1 MAATQKAYKGIPME
15 GIVATWYT
23 KNTGQDLR
31 RFTETAALI
40 AARVPRGSHVLE
52 VAPGP
57 GYLTI
62 ELARAGYTVSAL
74 DISQSFVRIAR
85 ANTAKAGYRA
95 DIQQGNAAAMPFPG
109 DSFDFVVCMAAF
121 KNFADPVGAL
131 DEIHRV
137 LKPGGQA
144 SIFDLRKDAALAD
157 IDGEIGKMRLS
168 RWNAALTRF
177 VFRFGL
183 LRAAYT
189 RKQLTEMVAASR
201 FGRCDIAAQGIGLE
215 LRLAKAQR
223 PTQNSKVL

>member
-85 ANTAKAGYRA
+85 ANTA
-95 DIQQGNAAAMPFPG
+95 
-109 DSFDFVVCMAAF
+109 
-121 KNFADPVGAL
+121 
-131 DEIHRV
+131 
-137 LKPGGQA
+137 
-144 SIFDLRKDAALAD
+144 
-157 IDGEIGKMRLS
+157 
-168 RWNAALTRF
+168 
-177 VFRFGL
+177 
-183 LRAAYT
+183 
-189 RKQLTEMVAASR
+189 
-201 FGRCDIAAQGIGLE
+201 
-215 LRLAKAQR
+215 QR